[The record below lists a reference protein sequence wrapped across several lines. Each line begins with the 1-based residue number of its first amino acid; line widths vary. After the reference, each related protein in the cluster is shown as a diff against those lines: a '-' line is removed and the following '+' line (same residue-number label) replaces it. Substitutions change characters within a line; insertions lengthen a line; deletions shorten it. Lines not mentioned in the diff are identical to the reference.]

1 MFMVKKIFYSEL
13 LELYLE
19 RIPLKTEAKARKII
33 HFAKRRNMENLGNI
47 YLFSF
52 INECD

>member
-1 MFMVKKIFYSEL
+1 MFKIKYFIYSEL

-33 HFAKRRNMENLGNI
+33 HIAKRRNMENLGNI
-47 YLFSF
+47 YLCSC
-52 INECD
+52 I